1 MEHFLLFSAFI
12 LLFMVLMLMLN
23 ERTLK
28 LPNEI
33 FLLASSLLVG
43 IALLVMKQLGVGYK
57 MDVILE
63 TIDRFRIDKVLMDI
77 LLCFMLFSGASELRL
92 KDLRKNFKPISLL
105 ALGTTLIS
113 SALFGLVFW
122 LLSWILGLGLT
133 YTTCV
138 LIGAIVSPTDPI
150 AATGILSK
158 LGLSEDII
166 ATIEG
171 ESLFNDGTGVA
182 LFIFLKNLICD
193 TAKSNFFVIMGMEL
207 GGAIVVGL
215 VVSVVFFFI
224 MKQTKDPL
232 KLIIMSLATVA
243 VCYSVCEHCGF
254 SGVIASVICGIYFST
269 MKEKWHSKDSTLDPE
284 EWYTEFWHI
293 IDKLFNYS
301 LYVLMGISLIYM
313 SLEPK
318 AIIVAVVALF
328 TNFGARYAGVYLSS
342 MLVKQNPGGFNNKEF
357 TLLLTWGG
365 LKGGLCLALALST
378 SKFLDSGAFS
388 YVMAAAIS
396 IVLFT
401 TLVQGLSVSKVYKV
415 MTQKSTA
422 EADGHKE

>member
-1 MEHFLLFSAFI
+1 MEHFLLFLSFI
-12 LLFMVLMLMLN
+12 LLFIVLILMFN
-23 ERTLK
+23 EKTLK
-28 LPNEI
+28 LPSE
-33 FLLASSLLVG
+33 
-43 IALLVMKQLGVGYK
+43 IALLAGSLLIGVALLVLKEMGIGWK

-92 KDLRKNFKPISLL
+92 KDLAKNFKPISLL

-122 LLSWILGLGLT
+122 ALSAILHLGMS
-133 YTTCV
+133 YSTCV

-182 LFIFLKNLICD
+182 LFIFLKDLICD
-193 TAKSNFFVIMGMEL
+193 TNKSNFFVIMGMEL
-207 GGAIVVGL
+207 GGAILVGL

-224 MKQTKDPL
+224 MKLTKDPL

-243 VCYSVCEHCGF
+243 VCYSVCELFGF

-269 MKEKWHSKDSTLDPE
+269 MKEKWHNEDNTLDPE
-284 EWYTEFWHI
+284 DWYREFWHI
-293 IDKLFNYS
+293 IDKLFNYA

-318 AIIVAVVALF
+318 AIVVAVVALF
-328 TNFGARYAGVYLSS
+328 TNFGARYAGVYLTSL
-342 MLVKQNPGGFNNKEF
+342 LVKQNPGGFNNKEF

-378 SKFLDSGAFS
+378 AKFLDASICS
-388 YVMAAAIS
+388 YIMAAAIS

-401 TLVQGLSVSKVYKV
+401 TLVQGLSISKVYKV
-415 MTQKSTA
+415 MTGRNAK
-422 EADGHKE
+422 

>member
-1 MEHFLLFSAFI
+1 MEHFLLFCALI
-12 LLFMVLMLMLN
+12 LLFMMLILVFN
-23 ERTLK
+23 EKTFK
-28 LPNEI
+28 LPSEI
-33 FLLASSLLVG
+33 FLLGCSLLVG
-43 IALLVMKQLGVGYK
+43 IALLVLNRMGIGWK
-57 MDVILE
+57 MDVVME
-63 TIDRFRIDKVLMDI
+63 TIDEFRIDKVLMDI

-92 KDLRKNFKPISLL
+92 KDLKKNFKPISLL

-113 SALFGLVFW
+113 SALFGLIIW
-122 LLSWILGLGLT
+122 GLSAIIHLGLS

-182 LFIFLKNLICD
+182 LFIFLKDLICD
-193 TAKSNFFVIMGMEL
+193 TNKSNFFVIMGKEL

-215 VVSVVFFFI
+215 LVSVVFFFI
-224 MKQTKDPL
+224 MKATKDPL

-243 VCYSVCEHCGF
+243 VCYSVCEYCGF

-269 MKEKWHSKDSTLDPE
+269 MKERWHLKDKDLDPE
-284 EWYTEFWHI
+284 QWYSEFWHI
-293 IDKLFNYS
+293 IDKLFNYA
-301 LYVLMGISLIYM
+301 LYVLMGISLVYLTINW
-313 SLEPK
+313 K
-318 AIIVAVVALF
+318 TITVAIVAIFV
-328 TNFGARYAGVYLSS
+328 NFGARYVGVYLSS
-342 MLVKQNPGGFNNKEF
+342 LLVKQNPGGFNNKEF

-378 SKFLDSGAFS
+378 SNFLSQEAFS
-388 YVMAAAIS
+388 YVMAAAFS

-401 TLVQGLSVSKVYKV
+401 TLVQGLSVSAVYKRLARN
-415 MTQKSTA
+415 S
-422 EADGHKE
+422 